1 MGNSMVIRTGCR
13 LGAVLMLL
21 AACQRVSL
29 PDSASQGSIGFDAGI
44 GLLQEN
50 GTKSELDTRSTFSNG
65 DSFRVFGRRV
75 GEGQVTRILDGAQVT
90 YNQAQDKWSY
100 NPETYWH
107 WVNRTNY
114 YDFLAVY
121 PDPADANQSHRM
133 VDGAGRDIPGNLAVQ
148 KPYRLSDDYDLLM
161 AGTRRQ
167 GANEATRS
175 LRVPL
180 TFRHM
185 LCAVKVNV
193 KNESAS
199 YGLSLNSV
207 KFDNLVQRAK
217 AKVTID
223 ALGEPEFSWI
233 DTERNSEELA
243 VLSAPTN
250 LASGESFETAEYTLF
265 IPCDLAVAID
275 GSTDPAAE
283 GYRDLVPHL
292 IINYTGGGDSAP
304 RNVPIP
310 LLDIQKTRHGTQDP
324 ISVWEPGIKYAY
336 NITIRLNGD
345 VLVTVVTTEWD
356 EVQAETPGLLIE

>member
-50 GTKSELDTRSTFSNG
+50 GTKSDLDTRSTFSNG

-133 VDGAGRDIPGNLAVQ
+133 VDGAGQPGRPEALPAFR
-148 KPYRLSDDYDLLM
+148 RLRPPD
-161 AGTRRQ
+161 G
-167 GANEATRS
+167 GNATSGCQRGY
-175 LRVPL
+175 PL
-180 TFRHM
+180 PSRTPHFPAHAMR
-185 LCAVKVNV
+185 C
-193 KNESAS
+193 E
-199 YGLSLNSV
+199 
-207 KFDNLVQRAK
+207 
-217 AKVTID
+217 
-223 ALGEPEFSWI
+223 GECE
-233 DTERNSEELA
+233 
-243 VLSAPTN
+243 
-250 LASGESFETAEYTLF
+250 
-265 IPCDLAVAID
+265 
-275 GSTDPAAE
+275 
-283 GYRDLVPHL
+283 
-292 IINYTGGGDSAP
+292 
-304 RNVPIP
+304 
-310 LLDIQKTRHGTQDP
+310 K
-324 ISVWEPGIKYAY
+324 
-336 NITIRLNGD
+336 
-345 VLVTVVTTEWD
+345 
-356 EVQAETPGLLIE
+356 